1 MTQGQLHVFI
11 GFGSALFAVLCVTL
25 LPGLLVALVLG
36 CAVSVIGIAVEKETR
51 SRKKTGG

>member
-1 MTQGQLHVFI
+1 MTQGKAHAFI
-11 GFGSALFAVLCVTL
+11 GAGSALFAVLCVAY

-51 SRKKTGG
+51 NRAKR